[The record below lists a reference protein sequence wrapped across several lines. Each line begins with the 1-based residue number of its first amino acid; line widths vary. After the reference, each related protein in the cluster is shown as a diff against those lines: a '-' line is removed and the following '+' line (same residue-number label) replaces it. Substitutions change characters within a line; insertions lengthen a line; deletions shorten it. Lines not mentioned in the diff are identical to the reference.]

1 MSSGAS
7 GSDAPLLERW
17 LPLREPRA
25 AARLRLFVFP
35 YAGGRAS
42 AFRGWQRRLPAWV
55 EVCALQ
61 PPGREQ
67 RLSEPPLASVAEAV
81 PVILEVLERLADLPF
96 AFYGHSLGGLVAYES
111 VRALLVRGLP
121 LPHAFFASGSRAPHA
136 PLPEHPVHVLRGQ
149 AFLARLAALGGT
161 PPQVLAHQE
170 LMDLFTPMLL
180 ADFRMSETY
189 RAEAP
194 ERLPLPL
201 HVLGGREDREVSPER
216 LLAWQE
222 LAGAGSTVEWFAGGH
237 FFVHAEEPAVVAR
250 VAAALDAVRP

>member
-1 MSSGAS
+1 M
-7 GSDAPLLERW
+7 
-17 LPLREPRA
+17 REPRA

-42 AFRGWQRRLPAWV
+42 SFRGWQRRLPEWI

-67 RLSEPPLASVAEAV
+67 RLSEPPLASVAEASAA
-81 PVILEVLERLADLPF
+81 ILGVLGPLLDLPF
-96 AFYGHSLGGLVAYES
+96 AFYGHSLGGLVAYEC
-111 VRALLVRGLP
+111 VRELGHRGRSLP
-121 LPHAFFASGSRAPHA
+121 RCFFASGSRAPHA
-136 PLPEHPVHVLRGQ
+136 PLPEHPVHVLRGE

-189 RAEAP
+189 RTEAP

-222 LAGAGSTVEWFAGGH
+222 LAGAGSTVDWFPGGH

-250 VAAALDAVRP
+250 VAASLDALRP